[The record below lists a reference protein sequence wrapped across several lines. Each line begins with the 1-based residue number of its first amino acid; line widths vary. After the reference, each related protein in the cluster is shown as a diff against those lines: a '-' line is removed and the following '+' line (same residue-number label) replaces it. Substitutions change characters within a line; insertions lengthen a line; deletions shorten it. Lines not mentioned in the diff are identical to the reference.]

1 MQTLGLQITTN
12 IKYSVTVGQGF
23 MLFTISIF
31 SIYIN
36 FQICSSA
43 YIPCDANGTDDF
55 LGGGAGGF
63 LPVGLGFLGTV
74 IDE

>member
-1 MQTLGLQITTN
+1 
-12 IKYSVTVGQGF
+12 

-36 FQICSSA
+36 FQVCSSA